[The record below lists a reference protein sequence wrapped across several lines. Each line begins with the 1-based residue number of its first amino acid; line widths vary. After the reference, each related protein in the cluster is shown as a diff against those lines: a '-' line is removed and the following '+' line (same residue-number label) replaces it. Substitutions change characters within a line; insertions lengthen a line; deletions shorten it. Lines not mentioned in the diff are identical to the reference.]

1 MYQFRRSTLLF
12 TTLFTG
18 ISIGLA
24 NSITLIMLAVVL
36 GIVSFMHY
44 EDLSYQKKV
53 QKNNAQDIGVS
64 STLGE

>member
-1 MYQFRRSTLLF
+1 MYQFRRSVLLF
-12 TTLFTG
+12 STLFVG
-18 ISIGLA
+18 IGIGKA
-24 NSITLIMLAVVL
+24 NSTVLILVAMMLAL
-36 GIVSFMHY
+36 VSFMHY